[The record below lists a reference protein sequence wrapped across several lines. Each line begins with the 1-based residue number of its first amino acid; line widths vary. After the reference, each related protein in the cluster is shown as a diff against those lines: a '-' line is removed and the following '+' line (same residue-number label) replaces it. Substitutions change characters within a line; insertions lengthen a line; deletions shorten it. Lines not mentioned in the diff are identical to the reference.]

1 LIHEVVVDNMSTKIT
16 RHVNDVIQK
25 YATALFR
32 NATLEFYGIMTA
44 PIKELINPELPIV
57 QVGGGA
63 ADIVFLLE
71 DNTYL
76 HFDFETGYSREA
88 ITRCAGYDLRLFER
102 DGRSVHTVIIYTSE
116 VTSKP
121 SGFNI
126 GSLVYNPDVI
136 LMGEYDGNAIFAEIE
151 NKIEA
156 GQEITDTDMLNL
168 VLLPLMR
175 HTMPRQELAVSSI
188 KLAQSIPDITK
199 RNACIAAAFA
209 FASKYL
215 NSDEKLLEV
224 LKMTDLINMLVVD
237 AQKDEKM
244 KIAAIMLK
252 DGVGISTIS
261 RYTGLDELT
270 IRRLQAELDV
280 A

>member
-1 LIHEVVVDNMSTKIT
+1 MSTKIT